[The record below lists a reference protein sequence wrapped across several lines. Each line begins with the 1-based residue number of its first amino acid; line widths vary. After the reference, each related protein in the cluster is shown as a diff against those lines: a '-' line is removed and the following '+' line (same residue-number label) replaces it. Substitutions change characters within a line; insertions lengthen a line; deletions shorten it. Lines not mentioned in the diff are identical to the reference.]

1 MGLAVLRDWR
11 FPLVFGLVISV
22 PGCADG
28 NSAPTAKP
36 VPPMQV
42 HCVGRHQIDLPE
54 SFRIEHAGSSATFY
68 FGHGA
73 DFETVE
79 FQVVGEGLEAGE
91 FAQLVGVRS
100 DEIAA
105 ETNEKTAGPML
116 LAHEDLGDD
125 TVLLRYHRNEISDRS
140 HVHEVHRLVD
150 GAHVFLRADSYQGVM
165 APVEARLKALASRV
179 GAVPQSHE
187 GGIGGFCIGPVA
199 IEAGNDY
206 EVATIRYR
214 DARLRHR
221 DVVVEVELGTF
232 SRDDAEPR
240 LVRRAEGNFLG
251 LGFRPRALRKGAARL
266 AGMSAEEWLGR
277 ERIEKRTEHVFAIES
292 YPDAPG
298 LASPTIQVTLGT
310 GGTVPPRSVPSLPP
324 YRRPAATAAGGGEPV
339 TASLTDDEAVA
350 LWDAVTRSLQPR

>member
-1 MGLAVLRDWR
+1 ME
-11 FPLVFGLVISV
+11 
-22 PGCADG
+22 
-28 NSAPTAKP
+28 
-36 VPPMQV
+36 PMQPMRQ
-42 HCVGRHQIDLPE
+42 HCAGRHQISLPE

-68 FGHGA
+68 FGHDA

-79 FQVVGEGLEAGE
+79 FQVVDEGVEAEE
-91 FAQLVGVRS
+91 FAHLVGARS
-100 DEIAA
+100 AEIAA

-116 LAHEDLGDD
+116 LAHEELGDD
-125 TVLLRYHRNEISDRS
+125 TILLRYHRNEISDRS

-150 GAHVFLRADSYQGVM
+150 GAHVFLRADSYKGLM

-179 GAVPQSHE
+179 GAVPQS
-187 GGIGGFCIGPVA
+187 GDIAGFCIGPVA

-240 LVRRAEGNFLG
+240 LVRRAEGNFMG
-251 LGFRPRALRKGAARL
+251 LGFRPKALRKGAARL
-266 AGMSAEEWLGR
+266 AGMPAEEWLGR
-277 ERIEKRTEHVFAIES
+277 ERIEERSEHVFAIES

-310 GGTVPPRSVPSLPP
+310 GGVLPPPVSALPP
-324 YRRPAATAAGGGEPV
+324 YRRPAATAVWGGEPV